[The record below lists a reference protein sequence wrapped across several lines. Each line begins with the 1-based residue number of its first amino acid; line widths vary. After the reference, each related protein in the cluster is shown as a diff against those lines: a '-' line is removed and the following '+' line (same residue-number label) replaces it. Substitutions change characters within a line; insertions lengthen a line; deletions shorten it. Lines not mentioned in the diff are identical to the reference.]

1 MNKLIELLTQLVL
14 DNASLPTIIG
24 DTDRLTISD
33 EFGDY
38 WVEGNCVVSLAKI
51 DSEADE
57 TNWYDHRLK
66 FTIDKVDAKDA
77 DGEWHEL
84 PKSQV
89 RELQMELNKSI

>member
-1 MNKLIELLTQLVL
+1 MDKLIELLTEHVL
-14 DNASLPTIIG
+14 NYASLPTIIG
-24 DTDRLTISD
+24 DTDRVIISD

-38 WVEGNCVVSLAKI
+38 WVEGFCVVSLGRI
-51 DSEADE
+51 DTEADE

-77 DGEWHEL
+77 DGEWHKL
-84 PKSQV
+84 PRSQV